1 MEEQYVLRRILS
13 LFERKKLFPGVV
25 RLDGRNVMENRKI
38 KEWKYET
45 CNHRA
50 MEAS

>member
-1 MEEQYVLRRILS
+1 MLMCMLF
-13 LFERKKLFPGVV
+13 LFERRMFFAGVV
-25 RLDGRNVMENRKI
+25 RLDGKNVMENRKI